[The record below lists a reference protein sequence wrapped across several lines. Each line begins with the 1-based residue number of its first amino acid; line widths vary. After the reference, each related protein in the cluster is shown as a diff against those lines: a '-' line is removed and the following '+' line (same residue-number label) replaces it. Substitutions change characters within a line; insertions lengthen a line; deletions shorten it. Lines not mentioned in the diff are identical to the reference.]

1 MLIGTLIG
9 ILVIPTMFAIFQT
22 LQEKI
27 TKPEK
32 RQISEMNCLEGEA
45 EEFEG

>member
-1 MLIGTLIG
+1 MIG
-9 ILVIPTMFAIFQT
+9 ILVIPAMYVIFQT

-32 RQISEMNCLEGEA
+32 QQISEMNCLEGEA
-45 EEFEG
+45 DEFEG